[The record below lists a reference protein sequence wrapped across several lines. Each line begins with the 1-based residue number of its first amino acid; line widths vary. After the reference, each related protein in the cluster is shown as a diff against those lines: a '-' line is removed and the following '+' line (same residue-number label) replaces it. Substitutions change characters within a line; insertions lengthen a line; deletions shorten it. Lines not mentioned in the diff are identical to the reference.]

1 MPSLFRLPTA
11 YQMKH
16 TLLSMT
22 FQALCYIILTLHSYY
37 LTSAQIHV
45 GNIVA
50 AQEMFPPVP
59 YLVFSY
65 ALNTLEES
73 WEQTNGFDNNEV
85 THEQLQCQD
94 ATKTRKQEQR
104 SVSMKI
110 ITTASRAQIFVLRRK
125 GAFTV

>member
-65 ALNTLEES
+65 ALTTLEES
-73 WEQTNGFDNNEV
+73 WEQTNGFDNTRSLMSNCSVRMRQKPESRNKGV
-85 THEQLQCQD
+85 CQ
-94 ATKTRKQEQR
+94 
-104 SVSMKI
+104 
-110 ITTASRAQIFVLRRK
+110 
-125 GAFTV
+125 